1 MMREH
6 TLSCSPVELVPLLDT
21 REFFERFF
29 QQRQPVVIEGVTRG
43 WAPSEFWAWPALCE
57 RYRDA
62 TVVAARLRHG
72 TLYEKQQR
80 GVVFERI
87 RLGQFAR
94 AASHGEAAAHY
105 VMAPVWNFPP
115 DLQRHFEVP
124 RYCARAKYLRSK
136 LWIARA
142 GTVTPLHW
150 DIPHNFHVHL
160 SGRKRWLLFPPQAT
174 RCLYPRGIWSGM
186 PNFAQVD
193 PEQPDWNRFPRF
205 RFAHGY
211 QAVLEPGQTLFIP
224 SGWWHY
230 TRTLEDAVS
239 LNFWWGG
246 YGVALA
252 AFASTCFKRLRGIRQ
267 NEWA

>member
-1 MMREH
+1 MMQEQ
-6 TLSCSPVELVPLLDT
+6 TLYYRSVELVPMLGT

-29 QQRQPVVIEGVTRG
+29 RPRQPVVIQGVTRG
-43 WAPSEFWAWPALCE
+43 WASSEFWAWSALCE

-62 TVVAARLRHG
+62 TVVAAVLRHG
-72 TLYEKQQR
+72 TLYEDPQR

-87 RLGQFAR
+87 RLGEFAR
-94 AASHGEAAAHY
+94 RDTKDKGTHY
-105 VMAPVWNFPP
+105 VMAPVWDLPEEFQHRFQVPP
-115 DLQRHFEVP
+115 
-124 RYCARAKYLRSK
+124 YCTGAVHLRSK

-150 DIPHNFHVHL
+150 DVPHNFHVHL

-186 PNFAQVD
+186 PNFSRVD
-193 PEQPDWNRFPRF
+193 PERPDFNRFPRL
-205 RFAHGY
+205 RFALGY
-211 QAVLEPGQTLFIP
+211 EAVLEPGQTLFIP

-230 TRTLEDAVS
+230 THTLEDAVS

-246 YGVALA
+246 PLVALA
-252 AFASTCFKRLRGIRQ
+252 AFVSTCFKRLRGIRR
-267 NEWA
+267 NEWV